1 MTQNPS
7 PVDEALAQELG
18 AEFDIE
24 RILGE
29 GGQARVYLAR
39 ERALQRAVAIKVL
52 QPSLAADEV
61 ARKRF
66 QREGRSS
73 ARIQHRNVAGV
84 HRVGALSDGVPF
96 LVMEYI
102 EGHTLAEELEM
113 AGPMDPTAARD
124 VLVQVASALEAAHAK
139 GIVHRDVRPGN
150 VIRERG
156 TGRVVLTDFGLAA
169 VMAQSGTAV
178 TRLTQAGELLGD
190 PRHLSP
196 EELRGES
203 AVEESDVYALGV
215 MAYELLTGDGPYP
228 GLSGVQLVSAHLRT
242 PAASLAALRPGVPN
256 DLADIVEKCL
266 SKAAERRPSA
276 STVARRLRG
285 ERTDRDMAAMEA
297 KPPGAVAGFLWELR
311 RRRVYQVAVAYL
323 GLAFV
328 TLEGASIVWDSLP
341 VPDWMFDVLVWVAL
355 AGFPLSLV
363 LAWVY
368 DLTRT
373 GIRRTEAA
381 SGGAGGSSR
390 AWQRALQIA
399 GLAVGL
405 GLAAMLGLWFLG
417 R

>member
-1 MTQNPS
+1 MTDNPS

-29 GGQARVYLAR
+29 GDQARVYLAR

-52 QPSLAADEV
+52 LPSLAADEV

-102 EGHTLAEELEM
+102 EGHTLAQELEI

-156 TGRVVLTDFGLAA
+156 TGRMVLTDFGLAA

-178 TRLTQAGELLGD
+178 TRLTRAGELLGD

-228 GLSGVQLVSAHLRT
+228 GLSGVQLVTAHLRT
-242 PAASLAALRPGVPN
+242 QAASLSALRPGVPN
-256 DLADIVEKCL
+256 DMADIVEACL

-341 VPDWMFDVLVWVAL
+341 VTDWMFDGLVWVAL
-355 AGFPLSLV
+355 AGFPISLV

-381 SGGAGGSSR
+381 SGTAAGSAR
-390 AWQRALQIA
+390 VWQRALQIA
-399 GLAVGL
+399 GLVVGL
-405 GLAAMLGLWFLG
+405 GLAAALGLRFLG

>member
-1 MTQNPS
+1 MTDSPS
-7 PVDEALAQELG
+7 PLDERLTQELG

-29 GGQARVYLAR
+29 GDQASVYLAR

-52 QPSLAADEV
+52 LPSLAAEEV

-66 QREGRSS
+66 EREGRSS

-84 HRVGALSDGVPF
+84 HRVGALSDGVPY

-102 EGHTLAEELEM
+102 EGHTLAQELEM
-113 AGPMDPTAARD
+113 AGPMDPVAARD
-124 VLVQVASALEAAHAK
+124 VLEQVASALEAAHAK

-169 VMAQSGTAV
+169 VMVHSGAAV
-178 TRLTQAGELLGD
+178 TRLTRAGELLGD

-203 AVEESDVYALGV
+203 AVEESDVYALGI
-215 MAYELLTGDGPYP
+215 MAYELITGDGPYP

-256 DLADIVEKCL
+256 DMADIVEACL

-285 ERTDRDMAAMEA
+285 ERTDRDLAA
-297 KPPGAVAGFLWELR
+297 KPTGTVAGFLWELR

-328 TLEGASIVWDSLP
+328 TLEGAGIVWDSLP
-341 VPDWMFDVLVWVAL
+341 FPDWAFDGLVWVAL
-355 AGFPLSLV
+355 AGFPIALV

-381 SGGAGGSSR
+381 SDESAGSGR
-390 AWQRALQIA
+390 VRQRALQIA
-399 GLAVGL
+399 GLVVGL
-405 GLAAMLGLWFLG
+405 GLAAALGLRFLG